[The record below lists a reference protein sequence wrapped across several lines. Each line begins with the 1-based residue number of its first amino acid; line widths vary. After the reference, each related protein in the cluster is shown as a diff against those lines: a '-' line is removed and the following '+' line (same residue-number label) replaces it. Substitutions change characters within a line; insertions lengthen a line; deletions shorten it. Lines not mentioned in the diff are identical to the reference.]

1 MNFKTLVE
9 RLLSTNKI
17 KGIDYE
23 RQTVTFNEP
32 VIITSCYVE
41 KKYIENITIFAE
53 SIKTLSNKEDVLKC
67 DDKFLY
73 IKKVTENTVSYSI
86 KIDGI
91 KISISS

>member
-9 RLLSTNKI
+9 SLLSTNKI

-23 RQTVTFNEP
+23 RQVVTFNEP

-41 KKYIENITIFAE
+41 KKCVENITIFAE
-53 SIKTLSNKEDVLKC
+53 SIKMVCNKEDALKC
-67 DDKFLY
+67 DDKLLY
-73 IKKVTENTVSYSI
+73 IKKVTENTVSYSV

-91 KISISS
+91 KINS